1 MQSRSPRIL
10 IYSHDT
16 FGLGHLRRSRVIAQA
31 LVDHRPEI
39 SILIVAGSPV
49 VGSFS
54 FPPQVDF
61 IRVPGVVK
69 LGAESY
75 APSNPGLSIE
85 DLTEIRSAIITKTA
99 EIFDP
104 DIFLVDKEPLGMR
117 GEVEASLN
125 FLKSTGCR
133 LVLGLRDIMDDPSRL
148 SEEWQRKG
156 AFAAIESLYDDVWI
170 YGLPEICDPLEGIGV
185 SQRIRDHA
193 VFTGYLPRADEPSGA
208 LPERIRLGEQPYVL
222 VTTGGGGDGARLVDW
237 VLRAYESDP
246 AIGVRAKIVLGPFME
261 TGFAADFQTR
271 AAKLDSVDLITFA
284 ASIEPLFEGAEG
296 VVAMGGYNTF
306 CEILS
311 FDKPAVI
318 VPRRQPR
325 LEQFIRASR
334 AADLGLARM
343 LLDDEVEDAAVMAE
357 AIRALPGQAG
367 PQSTAIPKLLGGVE
381 TIRRLVDA
389 IIADGRPSGTTGRR
403 ETADDLRYR
412 MAGVGRS

>member
-1 MQSRSPRIL
+1 MKARPPRVL

-16 FGLGHLRRSRVIAQA
+16 YGLGHLRRCRVIAQA
-31 LVDHRPEI
+31 LVAHRPDI
-39 SILIVAGSPV
+39 AILLVAGSPV

-69 LGAESY
+69 LGADNY

-85 DLTEIRSAIITKTA
+85 DLTEIRSAVIKKTA

-117 GEVEASLN
+117 GEVEASLRH
-125 FLKSTGCR
+125 LKTTGAR
-133 LVLGLRDIMDDPSRL
+133 LVLGLRDIMDEPSRL
-148 SEEWQRKG
+148 AEEWKRKD
-156 AFAAIESLYDDVWI
+156 AFAALEEFYDDIWV
-170 YGLPEICDPLEGIGV
+170 YGLPQICDPLDGIGV
-185 SQRIRDHA
+185 SERVRQKA
-193 VFTGYLPRADEPSGA
+193 VFTGYLHRADEPSGA
-208 LPERIRLGEQPYVL
+208 LPDRIRIGERPYVL
-222 VTTGGGGDGARLVDW
+222 VTTGGGGDGTMLVDW

-261 TGFAADFQTR
+261 PGFQADFQRR
-271 AAKLDSVDLITFA
+271 AAKLDSVDVITFA
-284 ASIEPLFEGAEG
+284 ASIEPLFERAEG

-311 FDKPAVI
+311 FDKPAVV

-325 LEQFIRASR
+325 LEQYIRASQ
-334 AADLGLARM
+334 AENLGLLTM
-343 LLDDEVEDAAVMAE
+343 LLDDRIDDASAMAD

-367 PQSTAIPKLLGGVE
+367 PKSAAIPGILDGLK
-381 TIRRLVDA
+381 TICERADEYIAAGRTKK
-389 IIADGRPSGTTGRR
+389 ADGYDWKRASLCPISKAG
-403 ETADDLRYR
+403 
-412 MAGVGRS
+412 MA

>member
-31 LVDHRPEI
+31 LVAHRPDT
-39 SILIVAGSPV
+39 SILIIAGSPV

-85 DLTEIRSAIITKTA
+85 DLTEIRSAIIKKTA

-117 GEVEASLN
+117 GEVEESLA
-125 FLKSTGCR
+125 FLKTTGCR
-133 LVLGLRDIMDDPSRL
+133 LVLGLRDIMDEPSRL
-148 SEEWQRKG
+148 ADEWTRKG
-156 AFAAIESLYDDVWI
+156 AFAAVENLYDDVWI
-170 YGLPEICDPLEGIGV
+170 YGLPDICDPLEGIGI
-185 SQRIRDHA
+185 SQRVRDRA

-208 LPERIRLGEQPYVL
+208 LPDQIRIGERPFVL

-246 AIGVRAKIVLGPFME
+246 TIGVRAKIVLGPFME
-261 TGFAADFQTR
+261 TGFASDFQAR
-271 AAKLDSVDLITFA
+271 AKKLDSVDLITFA
-284 ASIEPLFEGAEG
+284 ASIEPLFERAEG
-296 VVAMGGYNTF
+296 IVAMGGYNTF

-318 VPRRQPR
+318 VPRRHPR

-334 AADLGLARM
+334 AEDLGLARM
-343 LLDDEVEDAAVMAE
+343 LLDDEVENAAIMAG
-357 AIRALPGQAG
+357 AIRSLPGQNR
-367 PQSTAIPKLLGGVE
+367 PQAAAIDKLLGGVE
-381 TIRRLVDA
+381 TIRRLVDD
-389 IIADGRPSGTTGRR
+389 IVADGRRGAVRSLSRRQDPRHVAGRP
-403 ETADDLRYR
+403 
-412 MAGVGRS
+412 

>member
-31 LVDHRPEI
+31 LVAHRPDT
-39 SILIVAGSPV
+39 SILIIAGSPV

-85 DLTEIRSAIITKTA
+85 DLTEIRSAIIKKTA

-117 GEVEASLN
+117 GEVEESLT

-133 LVLGLRDIMDDPSRL
+133 LVLGLRDIMDEPSRL
-148 SEEWQRKG
+148 ADEWTRKG
-156 AFAAIESLYDDVWI
+156 AFAAVENLYDDVWI
-170 YGLPEICDPLEGIGV
+170 YGLPDICDPLEGIGI
-185 SQRIRDHA
+185 SQRVRDRA

-208 LPERIRLGEQPYVL
+208 LPDQIRIGERPFVL

-246 AIGVRAKIVLGPFME
+246 SIGVRAKIVLGPFME
-261 TGFAADFQTR
+261 TGFASDFQAR
-271 AAKLDSVDLITFA
+271 ARKLDSVDLITFA
-284 ASIEPLFEGAEG
+284 ASIEPLFERAEG
-296 VVAMGGYNTF
+296 IVAMGGYNTF

-318 VPRRQPR
+318 VPRRHPR

-334 AADLGLARM
+334 AEDLGLARM
-343 LLDDEVEDAAVMAE
+343 LLDDEVENAAIMAG
-357 AIRALPGQAG
+357 AIRSLPSQNRPQAA
-367 PQSTAIPKLLGGVE
+367 AIDKLLGGVE
-381 TIRRLVDA
+381 TIRRLVDD
-389 IIADGRPSGTTGRR
+389 IVADGRRGAVRSLGRR
-403 ETADDLRYR
+403 QDPRHV
-412 MAGVGRS
+412 AGRP

>member
-31 LVDHRPEI
+31 LVAHRPDV
-39 SILIVAGSPV
+39 SILIVAGSPM

-69 LGAESY
+69 LGADSY

-85 DLTEIRSAIITKTA
+85 DLTEIRSAIIKKTA

-117 GEVEASLN
+117 GEVAESLD
-125 FLKSTGCR
+125 FLKTTGCR
-133 LVLGLRDIMDDPSRL
+133 LVLGLRDIMDEPSRL
-148 SEEWQRKG
+148 ADEWNRKG
-156 AFAAIESLYDDVWI
+156 AFDAVEQLYDDVWV
-170 YGLPEICDPLEGIGV
+170 YGLPQVCDPLDGIGI
-185 SQRIRDHA
+185 SQGVRDRA

-208 LPERIRLGEQPYVL
+208 LPDQIRIGERPFVL

-237 VLRAYESDP
+237 VLRAYESDEK
-246 AIGVRAKIVLGPFME
+246 IGVRAKIVLGPFME

-271 AAKLDSVDLITFA
+271 AAKLPSVDLITFA
-284 ASIEPLFEGAEG
+284 ASIEPLFERAEG

-318 VPRRQPR
+318 VPRRHPR

-334 AADLGLARM
+334 AEELGLARM
-343 LLDDEVEDAAVMAE
+343 LLDDEVENAAIMAG
-357 AIRALPGQAG
+357 AIRALPGQSR
-367 PQSTAIPKLLGGVE
+367 PQAAAIPKLLGGVE

-389 IIADGRPSGTTGRR
+389 IVAEGRPEGVHSRPRR
-403 ETADDLRYR
+403 GAQPPLQV
-412 MAGVGRS
+412 AGAGRS

>member
-31 LVDHRPEI
+31 LVAHRPDT
-39 SILIVAGSPV
+39 SILIIAGSPV

-85 DLTEIRSAIITKTA
+85 DLTEIRSAIIKKTA

-117 GEVEASLN
+117 GEVEESLA
-125 FLKSTGCR
+125 FLKTTGCR
-133 LVLGLRDIMDDPSRL
+133 LVLGLRDIMDEPSRL
-148 SEEWQRKG
+148 ADEWTRKG
-156 AFAAIESLYDDVWI
+156 AFAAVENLYDDVWI
-170 YGLPEICDPLEGIGV
+170 YGLPDICDPLEGIGI
-185 SQRIRDHA
+185 SQRVRDRA

-208 LPERIRLGEQPYVL
+208 LPDQIRIGERPFVL

-261 TGFAADFQTR
+261 TGFASDFQAR
-271 AAKLDSVDLITFA
+271 AKKLDSVDLITFA
-284 ASIEPLFEGAEG
+284 ASIEPLFERAEG
-296 VVAMGGYNTF
+296 IVAMGGYNTF

-318 VPRRQPR
+318 VPRRHPR

-334 AADLGLARM
+334 AEDLGLARM
-343 LLDDEVEDAAVMAE
+343 LLDDEVEKSQAKHVQVKHSF
-357 AIRALPGQAG
+357 LGQA
-367 PQSTAIPKLLGGVE
+367 PSTG
-381 TIRRLVDA
+381 
-389 IIADGRPSGTTGRR
+389 
-403 ETADDLRYR
+403 
-412 MAGVGRS
+412 